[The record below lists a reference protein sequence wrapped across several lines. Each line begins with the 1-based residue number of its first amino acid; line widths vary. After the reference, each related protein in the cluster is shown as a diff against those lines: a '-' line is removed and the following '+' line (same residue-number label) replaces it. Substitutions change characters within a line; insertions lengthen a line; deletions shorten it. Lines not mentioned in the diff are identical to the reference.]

1 MRRAIR
7 PISLVLLGILGLLP
21 APLWAAPV
29 GNVDLGFASL
39 GLTSTG
45 IDFVPLGGGSGSFDV
60 GPSATGVFAGLTGT
74 LGNSKDLLS
83 QPVGVPI
90 SVPNFIT
97 FAAAP
102 NIVLDA
108 TLLFAGVGGGCGAVP
123 APGQTCT
130 PVGSAL
136 TFMNLSGSSGLRATA
151 SFAVS
156 GIARDTSTGNT
167 TPFTATY
174 STQFDRPFQ
183 GVLASLAG
191 GGSLVSS
198 YAASFRLSS
207 GPFVGSFGIGQTSLA
222 LSLTGIDFLP
232 SGPPTG
238 TVVVGPFSSGSFAGL
253 GGTQG
258 TAKDLLFASQP
269 VGVPI
274 SLTNFLTLAA
284 RPDISLELSFI
295 FAGVGGTGSCG
306 AVPAPGQ
313 TCTPA
318 GSALDLV
325 NLAGGTSV
333 ASFVVDATGRDAGS
347 GQTLMDGTFTFPLT
361 VPYQAFLAQ
370 LGTGENV
377 AGSFS
382 ASFGR
387 SVATTAVP
395 GPSSLLLVALGS
407 VAWLALVRLRERRHY
422 V

>member
-7 PISLVLLGILGLLP
+7 LISIVLLGVLGLLP

-29 GNVDLGFASL
+29 GNVDLGFSSL

-45 IDFVPLGGGSGSFDV
+45 IDFAPLGGGSGSFDV

-83 QPVGVPI
+83 QPVGVAI
-90 SVPNFIT
+90 SVPSFVT

-108 TLLFAGVGGGCGAVP
+108 TLLFSGVGGSASCGAVP

-130 PVGSAL
+130 LPGSAL
-136 TFMNLSGSSGLRATA
+136 TFMNLPGGRSTA

-156 GIARDTSTGNT
+156 GIARDTSTGGT

-191 GGSLVSS
+191 GGSVGSS

-207 GPFVGSFGIGQTSLA
+207 GPLVGSFGIGQTSLA
-222 LSLTGIDFLP
+222 LSSTGIDFLP
-232 SGPPTG
+232 LGPPNG
-238 TVVVGPFSSGSFAGL
+238 TVVVGQFNSGTFVGL

-258 TAKDLLFASQP
+258 TAKDLVFASQP

-284 RPDISLELSFI
+284 RPDISLELSLI
-295 FAGVGGTGSCG
+295 FSGVGGSANCG

-313 TCTPA
+313 TCTPV
-318 GSALDLV
+318 GSALDLL

-333 ASFVVDATGRDAGS
+333 ASFVVEGIGRDAGP
-347 GQTLMDGTFTFPLT
+347 GQTLMDGTFTFPMT
-361 VPYQAFLAQ
+361 VPFQAFLAQ
-370 LGTGENV
+370 LATGNV

-382 ASFGR
+382 ASLGR
-387 SVATTAVP
+387 TVATTAVP

-407 VAWLALVRLRERRHY
+407 VAGLALVRFRKRR